1 MKQQQVLVFL
11 SCMIIVSHCEEATCG
26 SAEKPKKIQGTVQ
39 GHLKSTMR
47 SLWQE
52 ELAKEV
58 NAFIEGKFEQLDVLI
73 NQLQRQV
80 QVLKNPA
87 FLSLLFILLYLC
99 ASIHE
104 TIYFQKIF
112 FSAKGYGAGMTDS
125 NRVITFN
132 LIEANEGEGLNKES
146 GRFRAPVGGTYEFVF
161 SGETNDVTSQTSINV
176 YKDGSAHS
184 SCINEK
190 EGTLANDFKC
200 YWMLKVSSGEEVYL
214 KVETGKL
221 RFLRFT
227 GQLRQLLK
235 ADG

>member
-1 MKQQQVLVFL
+1 MKRQQVLVFL

-26 SAEKPKKIQGTVQ
+26 SAEKPKQIQGTVQ
-39 GHLKSTMR
+39 EHLKSTMR

-80 QVLKNPA
+80 
-87 FLSLLFILLYLC
+87 
-99 ASIHE
+99 
-104 TIYFQKIF
+104 QKIF

-161 SGETNDVTSQTSINV
+161 SGETNDVTSQTSINI

-184 SCINEK
+184 SCINLK

-200 YWMLKVSSGEEVYL
+200 YWMLKVSSGEEEYL
-214 KVETGKL
+214 KV
-221 RFLRFT
+221 
-227 GQLRQLLK
+227 
-235 ADG
+235 